1 MKTKSYQTDACA
13 SYESLLN
20 FLRTSA
26 ENRKSPKLILTE
38 KWRDVERPLS
48 NDAKILKIWTAWGDE
63 KKFVKFVVK
72 RVSERSQSSSNN
84 HRKRLRRRGSVSS
97 VDELHPKAL
106 HIKSKAHDKV
116 CIFSY
121 KYLPRLYFC
130 IFLIS

>member
-1 MKTKSYQTDACA
+1 M
-13 SYESLLN
+13 
-20 FLRTSA
+20 
-26 ENRKSPKLILTE
+26 ILTE

-121 KYLPRLYFC
+121 ISTYLDY
-130 IFLIS
+130 IFVFF